1 MFLKRLSVILIFVSL
16 LASLSGCQKT
26 PDEALVKNKKGE
38 NLEQEIRD
46 SSLKET
52 PKGEENERDT
62 FPEHYQDEFE
72 VNGVVVQ
79 VDADIILP
87 DTGKIA
93 SEKIIPQNFSAEQ
106 VREFIRY
113 FAGENNCYPL
123 NVAGS
128 KEEIENQI
136 VLIRQQIAE
145 LKKNGAAGINEGD
158 GTAQEQIAVLEEEL
172 KQYEEYYQQ
181 AGESQPVDINE
192 VSFDENG
199 AIELQTYLG
208 RASRA
213 LLLCYDYDEM
223 GTLFEFLNY
232 SSALNADEEKLEV
245 GITKEEAWAMASEVI
260 EELNLGDLRMKDI
273 KIKGQVVDGR
283 ITGYYDIL
291 CQRNWGGLPNRR
303 IDEAPVVQT
312 DLPVSQ
318 EEQETEI
325 YSPIMGQN
333 DESIQVDETGVIGMS
348 VTAPP
353 EAVETLNEDVA
364 VCGFDELKEYFR
376 ENIGKKSWKNP
387 AGKTYLK
394 ITRIYLSSMY
404 AVNKNSSQE
413 YFTLPVWDFC
423 GYSYG
428 EDTPED
434 TAAHLARLAQDGD
447 QELTFLT
454 LNALDG
460 SMVSRKTGY

>member
-136 VLIRQQIAE
+136 VLIRQQIEE
-145 LKKNGAAGINEGD
+145 LKKNGAAGLNDGD
-158 GTAQEQIAVLEEEL
+158 GQDQEQIA
-172 KQYEEYYQQ
+172 
-181 AGESQPVDINE
+181 A
-192 VSFDENG
+192 
-199 AIELQTYLG
+199 
-208 RASRA
+208 
-213 LLLCYDYDEM
+213 
-223 GTLFEFLNY
+223 
-232 SSALNADEEKLEV
+232 
-245 GITKEEAWAMASEVI
+245 
-260 EELNLGDLRMKDI
+260 
-273 KIKGQVVDGR
+273 
-283 ITGYYDIL
+283 
-291 CQRNWGGLPNRR
+291 
-303 IDEAPVVQT
+303 
-312 DLPVSQ
+312 Q
-318 EEQETEI
+318 EE
-325 YSPIMGQN
+325 
-333 DESIQVDETGVIGMS
+333 D
-348 VTAPP
+348 
-353 EAVETLNEDVA
+353 
-364 VCGFDELKEYFR
+364 
-376 ENIGKKSWKNP
+376 
-387 AGKTYLK
+387 
-394 ITRIYLSSMY
+394 
-404 AVNKNSSQE
+404 
-413 YFTLPVWDFC
+413 
-423 GYSYG
+423 
-428 EDTPED
+428 
-434 TAAHLARLAQDGD
+434 
-447 QELTFLT
+447 
-454 LNALDG
+454 
-460 SMVSRKTGY
+460 